1 MSIPFRSTAEIVR
14 KVQSGELK
22 ASDVTNGFLK
32 QIQESRKLN
41 AITEVNPEALKFAE
55 AIDKKLA
62 QGVSPGKLAGVP
74 VTLKE
79 MICLKGMKATAASKM
94 LENFVSPY
102 TATLA
107 QRLLEEDAVIIGKC
121 NQDEFAMGSSNEH
134 SIYGPVKN
142 PWNSDCVPGGSS
154 GGSAAAVAAGM
165 CSASIGTDTGG
176 SIRQPAH
183 FCGVVGLK
191 PTYGRVSRYGV
202 IAFASSLDQAG
213 PLTNSVE
220 DAALVLEVMAGRDE
234 RDSTSSS
241 VPVSEWSKN
250 LNQDLSGKTFG
261 VPKQLSSMNL
271 DEDTQRALDL
281 SRKALVAAGAKEVD
295 VELPMLKHAV
305 PVYYLVAASEAS
317 SNLARY
323 DGVRYGFRSDFSQKP
338 PDSLEEFYSIT
349 RGEGFG
355 SEVKRRIIMGT
366 YFLSSGYY
374 DAYFKKASQVR
385 RLLYQDVKKAYEK
398 CQAIVMP
405 VASSP
410 AFHLGEKTNDP
421 LEMYL
426 NDSLT
431 VMSNLVGQP
440 GISVPV
446 AMSAQGLPIGIQILG
461 DHFDEQ
467 TVLDFASSLE
477 SQVNFQSLELP

>member
-1 MSIPFRSTAEIVR
+1 MSFPRSITDIVS
-14 KVQSGELK
+14 KVQSGDLK
-22 ASDVTNGFLK
+22 ATEVTDSFLK
-32 QIQESRKLN
+32 QIQSMRDLN
-41 AITEVNPEALKFAE
+41 AFTGINPDALKAAE
-55 AIDKKLA
+55 LVDKKISE
-62 QGVSPGKLAGVP
+62 GKTPGKLAGVP
-74 VTLKE
+74 VSLKE
-79 MICLKGMKATAASKM
+79 MICFEGMRATAASKM

-107 QRLLEEDAVIIGKC
+107 KKLVDQDAIIIGKC

-134 SIYGPVKN
+134 SLYGPVRN
-142 PWNSDCVPGGSS
+142 PWNSDYVPGGSS
-154 GGSAAAVAAGM
+154 GGSAASVAAGM
-165 CSASIGTDTGG
+165 CSVSIGTDTGG

-213 PLTNSVE
+213 PITNSVK
-220 DAALVLEVMAGRDE
+220 DAALVLEVIAGRDKN
-234 RDSTSSS
+234 DSTSSNEE
-241 VPVSEWSKN
+241 VLQWSKN
-250 LNQDLSGKTFG
+250 LKADVSGKTFG
-261 VPKQLSSMNL
+261 VPKELTSMDL
-271 DEDTQRALDL
+271 DEDTKNALETTCLAL
-281 SRKALVAAGAKEVD
+281 SDAGAKKVE
-295 VELPMLKHAV
+295 VELPMLKYAV
-305 PVYYLVAASEAS
+305 PVYYLIAASEAS

-323 DGVRYGFRSDFSQKP
+323 DGVRFGFRSDFSEKA
-338 PDSLEEFYSIT
+338 PDSLEEFYSLT

-385 RLLYQDVKKAYEK
+385 RLLYEDIKKAYQK
-398 CQAIVMP
+398 CQAIIMP
-405 VASSP
+405 VANSP
-410 AFHLGEKTNDP
+410 AFRLGAKTENP
-421 LEMYL
+421 LDMYL

-446 AMSAQGLPIGIQILG
+446 TVSGDGLPIGMQVLG

-467 TVLDFASSLE
+467 TVLDFAHSIE
-477 SQVNFQSLELP
+477 SRAAFSPLRSE